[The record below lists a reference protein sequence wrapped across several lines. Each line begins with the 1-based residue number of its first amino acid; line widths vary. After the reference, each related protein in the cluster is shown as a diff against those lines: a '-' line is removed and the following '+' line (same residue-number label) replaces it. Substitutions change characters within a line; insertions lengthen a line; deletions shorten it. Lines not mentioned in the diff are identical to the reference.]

1 MYALIQARLEDA
13 LQLLSTAEAARQQG
27 EAQAGNMQKEAQQR
41 QQQLDALQDEVNAQQ
56 RRGDSL
62 AEAVTA
68 LQGYVPTLCHSSCHW
83 DFWQLLCATSPNQAR
98 C

>member
-27 EAQAGNMQKEAQQR
+27 EAQAGKLQEEAQQR
-41 QQQLDALQDEVNAQQ
+41 QQQLDALQDEVDAQQ
-56 RRGDSL
+56 RRGDLL

-68 LQGYVPTLCHSSCHW
+68 LQRYVLTCSHIPCH
-83 DFWQLLCATSPNQAR
+83 
-98 C
+98 